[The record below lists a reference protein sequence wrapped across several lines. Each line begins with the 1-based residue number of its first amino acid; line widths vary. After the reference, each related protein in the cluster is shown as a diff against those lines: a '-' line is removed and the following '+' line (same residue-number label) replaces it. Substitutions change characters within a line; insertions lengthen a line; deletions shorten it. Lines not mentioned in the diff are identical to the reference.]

1 MKLPDVKFD
10 KDEGIVTK
18 EGLDFP
24 KTKIDFE
31 QYLQEK
37 FWEAE
42 PQTLDDQFP
51 DAFNDWLVEEDPQ
64 TIIDFG
70 QEYAELIFH
79 QK

>member
-1 MKLPDVKFD
+1 MDIKKSKFM
-10 KDEGIVTK
+10 I
-18 EGLDFP
+18 L
-24 KTKIDFE
+24 DFE

-37 FWEAE
+37 FWEDE
-42 PQTLDDQFP
+42 PMTLDDQFP

-79 QK
+79 QQ

>member
-1 MKLPDVKFD
+1 MIL
-10 KDEGIVTK
+10 
-18 EGLDFP
+18 
-24 KTKIDFE
+24 DFE

-37 FWEAE
+37 FWEDE
-42 PQTLDDQFP
+42 PMTLDDQFP

-79 QK
+79 QQ